1 MSVLGAG
8 HGLDHL
14 VHARHVAA
22 PLVAA
27 LLHTGRHAPLP
38 RVQAWDTPQHLP
50 QKKWMIQGFNNYVA
64 EKFTFACLAALL
76 QIHWADSKLWALTG
90 ILSLPLPLSLESPP
104 PTAWGGVMMMLGRS
118 DILPWQQWTLGHVH
132 YMNIRTRVDWTY
144 GTCSQLTHDTCAMLY
159 AMLED
164 NIS

>member
-38 RVQAWDTPQHLP
+38 RVQA
-50 QKKWMIQGFNNYVA
+50 
-64 EKFTFACLAALL
+64 
-76 QIHWADSKLWALTG
+76 
-90 ILSLPLPLSLESPP
+90 
-104 PTAWGGVMMMLGRS
+104 
-118 DILPWQQWTLGHVH
+118 
-132 YMNIRTRVDWTY
+132 
-144 GTCSQLTHDTCAMLY
+144 
-159 AMLED
+159 
-164 NIS
+164 